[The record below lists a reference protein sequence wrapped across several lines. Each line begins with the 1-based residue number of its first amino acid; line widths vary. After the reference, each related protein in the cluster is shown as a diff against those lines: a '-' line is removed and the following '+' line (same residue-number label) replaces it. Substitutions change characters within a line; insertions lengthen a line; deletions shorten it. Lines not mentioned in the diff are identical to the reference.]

1 MQELTPMMQQYNLIK
16 SQYLD
21 ALLFYRLGDFYELF
35 FEDAKVASRELE
47 LVLTGRDCGLQERA
61 PMCGV
66 PFHSADSYIAKL
78 VAKGYKVAI
87 CEQTEDPALAKGIVR
102 REVIRVVTPG
112 TVTESFMLDEGK
124 NNYLAVVYAAEEG
137 IGLAF
142 CDISTGELTAAQL
155 NSPDAG
161 EKAADLLARYAP
173 SELVA
178 NAALMQRRPVKAYVN
193 RCERLMACVKAEEAF
208 DYPENAGVT
217 EKRFSRTVEQLGLG
231 EQPLA
236 VSAVGALLTYLTET
250 EKMPPENITEIK
262 LYNAQ
267 KVMSLSAVTRANLE
281 LTETYRRR
289 EKRGSLLWVLDKT
302 VTSPGKRKLRSWV
315 CQPLT
320 DLSAI
325 TYRLNAVDELYSD
338 PVLRGELRTA
348 FGEVSDLERIT
359 ARIVYGSVTPKELRT
374 LGVTLKAVPRFQEML
389 AGAGSGLLREIAA
402 AMDGEE
408 ELVTLLDRAIA
419 EDPPFS
425 VREGGIIRE
434 GYNEELD
441 SLRAIV
447 SGGRTFLEK
456 IEREEQEKTGIK
468 KLRIGYNK
476 VFGYYIEI
484 LNTYKDLVPAHYIR
498 KQTLTNCERYITP
511 ELKELEARVLT
522 AQDRI
527 AKLEY
532 SLFCEVRAKAAERQ
546 VQMRKTGDA
555 AAALDA
561 LVSLALAAEENGY
574 VRPVVDLSGE
584 IVIRDGR
591 HPVVEKFLKDTPF
604 VPNDTV
610 MDTNG
615 MRTLLIT
622 GPNMAGKSTYMRQ
635 TALIVLMAQMG
646 SFVPASSA
654 TIGIVDSIFT
664 RIGAADD
671 LAAGQ
676 STFMTEMSEVSA
688 ILANA
693 TAKSLII
700 LDEIGRG
707 TSTFDGMSIARA
719 VLEYVNDKKKLGA
732 KTMFATHYHELTEM
746 ADTIEGIKNCNTS
759 VKKRGDDIRF
769 LWRIVPGPADGSY
782 GIEVA
787 KLAGVPGSV
796 VKRARAVLGELEAG
810 QPVERA
816 PAAPTEPEA
825 DPDYGMGLFAGQNA
839 AVIDALREMDLNT
852 VTPIEALTKLYE
864 LKSRIV

>member
-47 LVLTGRDCGLQERA
+47 LVLTGRDCGMAERA

-124 NNYLAVVYAAEEG
+124 NNYLSVVCAADAG
-137 IGLAF
+137 VGLAF
-142 CDISTGELTAAQL
+142 CDISTGELTAAQF
-155 NSPDAG
+155 SGADAG
-161 EKAADLLARYAP
+161 EKAADLLARFAP

-178 NAALMQRRPVKAYVN
+178 NAAVMQCAPVKAYVN
-193 RCERLMACVKAEEAF
+193 RCERMMACIKADEAF
-208 DYPENAGVT
+208 DYAPNAEAVQN
-217 EKRFSRTVEQLGLG
+217 RFSRTPAELGLG
-231 EQPLA
+231 ERALA
-236 VSAVGALLTYLTET
+236 VSAVGALLTYLAET
-250 EKMPPENITEIK
+250 EKAPPENITELRIH
-262 LYNAQ
+262 NEE

-281 LTETYRRR
+281 LTETFRRR

-302 VTSPGKRKLRSWV
+302 VTSPGRRKLRSWV
-315 CQPLT
+315 NQPLT

-325 TYRLNAVDELYSD
+325 TYRLNAVDELYAD
-338 PVLRGELRTA
+338 PVLRGEVNAA

-374 LGVTLKAVPRFQEML
+374 LSTTLKAVPRFQEL
-389 AGAGSGLLREIAA
+389 LSGAGSGLLKEIAVS
-402 AMDGEE
+402 MDGEE
-408 ELVTLLDRAIA
+408 ALVSLLDRAIA
-419 EDPPFS
+419 EEPPFS

-434 GYNEELD
+434 GYSEELD
-441 SLRAIV
+441 SLRAVV
-447 SGGRTFLEK
+447 SGGRSFLEK
-456 IEREEQEKTGIK
+456 IEREEQERTGIK

-484 LNTYKDLVPAHYIR
+484 LNTYKDMVPAHYIR

-511 ELKELEARVLT
+511 ELKELEARVLG

-546 VQMRKTGDA
+546 VPLRKTAAA

-561 LVSLALAAEENGY
+561 LCSLAGVAQENGY

-610 MDTNG
+610 MDTDAN
-615 MRTLLIT
+615 RTLLIT

-654 TIGIVDSIFT
+654 TVGIVDSIFT

-693 TAKSLII
+693 TSKSLII

-746 ADTIEGIKNCNTS
+746 ADAMEGIKNYNTS

-787 KLAGVPGSV
+787 KLAGVPASV
-796 VKRARAVLGELEAG
+796 VRRARTVLGELEAG
-810 QPVERA
+810 QPAERA
-816 PAAPTEPEA
+816 AAPAKAPEA
-825 DPDYGMGLFAGQNA
+825 APDCGMGLFAGQNA
-839 AVIDALREMDLNT
+839 AVIDALRDMDLNT
-852 VTPIEALTKLYE
+852 VTPLEALTKLYE